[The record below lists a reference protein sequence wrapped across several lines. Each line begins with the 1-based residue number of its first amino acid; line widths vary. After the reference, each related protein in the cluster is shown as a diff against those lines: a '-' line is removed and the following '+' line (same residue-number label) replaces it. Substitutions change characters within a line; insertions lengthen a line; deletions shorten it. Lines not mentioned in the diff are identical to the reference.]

1 MPSILT
7 RPVGGGG
14 GGIQSVSLALSD
26 TTPDF
31 GDTITLTATA
41 SDFASGDDLTYQ
53 FIVRDNVGNWEKI
66 EQTNDNTYDWSI
78 PYAGTYMVHV
88 IVEDESGGSASDSV
102 EVTVGTLND
111 KYTFTGLY
119 DVSVRTLVGQRL
131 DEVTDGSGN
140 SNDAAAPSAADR
152 PVYES
157 SPLVNSGIT
166 RCDAGTS
173 QRLVTPISTLQSTI
187 TLVAVFHVSNQ
198 ATASPFNAHPLIA
211 GNGTRPNGGRFAI
224 VFNTGSG
231 NTVFS
236 SVETSGATSVLD
248 GYQNGWNIAVGTFD
262 GSTVR
267 LNLNGNVTTA
277 AFSGTLATDTSAFQL
292 QNIGSD
298 SGTYHN
304 KIPNT
309 DMLTFAAIKTTNLS
323 DADAD
328 QLYAD
333 LLLKFPYDNN

>member
-7 RPVGGGG
+7 RPSGGG

-26 TTPDF
+26 TTPEF

-41 SDFASGDDLTYQ
+41 SDFASGDDLTYH

-88 IVEDESGGSASDSV
+88 IVEDESGGSATDCV

-111 KYTFTGLY
+111 KYSFTGLY

-140 SNDAAAPSAADR
+140 SNDASAPSATER

-166 RCDAGTS
+166 RCDAGTT
-173 QRLVTPISTLQSTI
+173 QRLVTPISTLQSEI
-187 TLVAVFHVSNQ
+187 TLVAVFHVSAQ
-198 ATASPFNAHPLIA
+198 ATASPFNAHPVIA
-211 GNGTRPNGGRFAI
+211 GNGTRQNGGRYALT
-224 VFNTGSG
+224 FNTGTG
-231 NTVFS
+231 NVAFS
-236 SVETSGATSVLD
+236 VVETSGATSTLYT
-248 GYQNGWNIAVGTFD
+248 YQRGWNIAVATFD
-262 GSTVR
+262 GT
-267 LNLNGNVTTA
+267 NLRMNVNGNINTNT
-277 AFSGTLATDTSAFQL
+277 FSGTLASDVSAFQL

-304 KIPNT
+304 KIPNLNP
-309 DMLTFAAIKTTNLS
+309 LTFAAIKTSNLS

-328 QLYAD
+328 QLYDD
-333 LLLKFPYDNN
+333 LLLKYPYDNN